1 MSVQRIRFTEE
12 TDGIFRE
19 KLKKGKLE
27 TSLKKIR
34 ETGSIDQRHEN
45 GRRKHARTEENVT
58 AADELVLGQGDGRLY
73 TETSF
78 NMLDISHTGG
88 QIQTDASN
96 TV

>member
-58 AADELVLGQGDGRLY
+58 AADELVLGQGDGRPY
-73 TETSF
+73 TCR
-78 NMLDISHTGG
+78 DIVRHVRNLSDRWPD
-88 QIQTDASN
+88 TDRR
-96 TV
+96 V